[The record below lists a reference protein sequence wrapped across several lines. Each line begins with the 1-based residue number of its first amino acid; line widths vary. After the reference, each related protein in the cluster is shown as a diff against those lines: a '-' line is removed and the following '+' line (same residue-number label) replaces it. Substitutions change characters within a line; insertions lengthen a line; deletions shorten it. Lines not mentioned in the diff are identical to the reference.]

1 MKKMCEII
9 LEDKSSCPGN
19 FEKIKNENKLF
30 SWLNFKSYE
39 YKSTLNFFKF
49 CSSVNKTLFLRP
61 KKY

>member
-30 SWLNFKSYE
+30 S
-39 YKSTLNFFKF
+39 
-49 CSSVNKTLFLRP
+49 
-61 KKY
+61 